1 VTAGSAGSGKSD
13 STRNRRIAW
22 GARLGVVILR
32 TLASTWRVQF
42 LNPRTVSDVR
52 ESGGR
57 VIYVLWHGSLL
68 PLLWSHRDR
77 DIAVIISEHSD
88 GEIIARI
95 AKALGFRT
103 VRGSTSRGAARALLG
118 ACREIEGGHD
128 LAVTVDGPR
137 GPARTVAPGAPAIA
151 QRTGAA
157 MVPVDASASRAWRL
171 RSWDRFMIPKP
182 FARVTIAYDE
192 PIRVPADTARDGND
206 ERERV
211 RAGIERAGETATAQ

>member
-1 VTAGSAGSGKSD
+1 M
-13 STRNRRIAW
+13 
-22 GARLGVVILR
+22 ILR
-32 TLASTWRVQF
+32 TLASTWRVRF
-42 LNPRTVSDVR
+42 LNPRVISDVHA
-52 ESGGR
+52 SGER

-68 PLLWSHRDR
+68 PLLWSHRRR
-77 DIAVIISEHSD
+77 DIAVIVSEHSD

-95 AKALGFRT
+95 ALALGFRT

-118 ACREIEGGHD
+118 ACREVESGHD

-137 GPARTVAPGAPAIA
+137 GPAGTVAPGAPVIA

-157 MVPVDASASRAWRL
+157 MVPVDAWASSAWRL

-182 FARVTIAYDE
+182 FARVTVAYDN
-192 PIRVPADTARDGND
+192 PIRVAADAARDATD

-211 RAGIERAGETATAQ
+211 RAGIERAGQAATAQ

>member
-1 VTAGSAGSGKSD
+1 MTGQDARD
-13 STRNRRIAW
+13 RRIAW
-22 GARLGVVILR
+22 GSRFGVLVLR
-32 TLASTWRVQF
+32 TLASTWRVRF
-42 LNPRTVSDVR
+42 LNPHVISDVHQ
-52 ESGGR
+52 SGAK

-68 PLLWSHRDR
+68 PLLWSHRER

-95 AKALGFRT
+95 GMALGFRT

-118 ACREIEGGHD
+118 ACRAIEAGHD

-137 GPARTVAPGAPAIA
+137 GPAGTVAPGAPAIA

-157 MVPVDASASRAWRL
+157 MVPVGAWASRAWRL
-171 RSWDRFMIPKP
+171 KSWDRFMIPKP
-182 FARVTIAYDE
+182 FARVTVAYDN
-192 PIRVPADTARDGND
+192 PIRVAGDAAREVTE

-211 RAGIERAGETATAQ
+211 RAGIERAGETAAAQ